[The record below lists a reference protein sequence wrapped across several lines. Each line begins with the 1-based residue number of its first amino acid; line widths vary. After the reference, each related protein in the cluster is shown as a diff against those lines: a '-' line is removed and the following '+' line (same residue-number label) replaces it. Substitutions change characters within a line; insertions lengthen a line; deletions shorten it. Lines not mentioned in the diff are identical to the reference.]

1 MNCIVC
7 GKPPGAEPVI
17 LKLTEAEKAAIQ
29 VSGPGKAPD
38 EVVYCKPCH
47 GLMTDKTAGASYL
60 KGLSEIGYRATG
72 VPNAEEYAKRIQEM
86 LLQRGSAKP
95 VS

>member
-1 MNCIVC
+1 MKCIVC
-7 GKPPGAEPVI
+7 GRPPGEEPVI

-29 VSGPGKAPD
+29 VSGPAEAPD
-38 EVVYCKPCH
+38 EVVYCKPCNR
-47 GLMTDKTAGASYL
+47 LMTDRTAGASYL
-60 KGLSEIGYRATG
+60 KGLSEIGYRSTG

-86 LLQRGSAKP
+86 LLARGSVKP